1 MKIICIGRNYVE
13 HAKELH
19 NPLPPEP
26 VFFLKPD
33 TALLIKNSPFYYPE
47 FSDNIHYEAEIV
59 LKISKVGKYIDERFA
74 DTYYDEIGMG
84 IDFTARDLQKKAKEK
99 GLPWEKAKAF
109 DFSAPV
115 SDRFI
120 PKTNLDDPGS
130 ISFALLKNGE
140 EVQKGNTAC
149 MIFSFRQIISYVSR
163 FITLRSGD
171 LIFTG
176 TPEGVGPVKA
186 GDVLEA
192 YIGSERMLKCEI
204 R

>member
-13 HAKELH
+13 HAKELN
-19 NPLPPEP
+19 NPLPSEP

-33 TALLIKNSPFYYPE
+33 TALLIKNRPFYYPE

-74 DTYYDEIGMG
+74 DTYYDEIGIG
-84 IDFTARDLQKKAKEK
+84 VDFTARDLQKKAKEK

-109 DFSAPV
+109 DFSAPL

-120 PKTNLDDPGS
+120 SRKDLDDTGN
-130 ISFALLKNGE
+130 ISFTLLKNGE
-140 EVQKGNTAC
+140 EVQKGNTAN

-163 FITLRSGD
+163 FITLRTGD

-176 TPEGVGPVKA
+176 TPEGVGPVKV

-192 YIGSERMLKCEI
+192 YIGSERMLRCEI

>member
-13 HAKELH
+13 HAKELN
-19 NPLPPEP
+19 NPLPTEP

-33 TALLIKNSPFYYPE
+33 TALLLKNRPFYYPE

-74 DTYYDEIGMG
+74 DTYYNEIGIG

-109 DFSAPV
+109 DFSAPL
-115 SDRFI
+115 SDRFFH
-120 PKTNLDDPGS
+120 KKDLDDTGN
-130 ISFALLKNGE
+130 ISFTLLKNGQ
-140 EVQKGNTAC
+140 EVQKGNTAN

-163 FITLRSGD
+163 FITLRTGD

-176 TPEGVGPVKA
+176 TPEGVGPVKV

-192 YIGSERMLKCEI
+192 YIGSERMLRCEI